1 MYVFNIY
8 YYLINSQYLLESKSF
23 TIMTNLMNINDLS
36 EQSGIRPRTIRSY
49 IQQGIIP
56 APTELG
62 RYAKYSKDEHLLP
75 LLVASDLRNNQRWA
89 LDEIRSFLMS
99 CSKDE
104 IETLAQ
110 NVSTNLSRSIN
121 TSKSS
126 KNKSALEYLQNLSR
140 KDKNLDY
147 QETFNKKDPDVSALN
162 INDKDIESRYKTFYN
177 KVPEI
182 SNFREQHSEIP
193 DSSTFSRTPIEELG
207 HKLSSLIEDKK
218 YITRKASLQN
228 WKKVEVTPEIEINI
242 RMERDLSDR
251 EKNAIEQ
258 IADYLREII
267 TRR

>member
-1 MYVFNIY
+1 
-8 YYLINSQYLLESKSF
+8 
-23 TIMTNLMNINDLS
+23 MTNLMNINELS

-49 IQQGIIP
+49 IQQSIIP

-62 RYAKYSKDEHLLP
+62 RYAKYSKDEHLFP
-75 LLVASDLRNNQRWA
+75 LLVASDLRNNQRWS

-99 CSKDE
+99 CSKSE
-104 IETLAQ
+104 IENLAQ
-110 NVSTNLSRSIN
+110 NVSVNLTRSIN
-121 TSKSS
+121 ASKSS
-126 KNKSALEYLQNLSR
+126 KKESALQYLQNLYDTAKNFNISSR
-140 KDKNLDY
+140 TQIFKKETTYDSLYNPNEQQSETSDY
-147 QETFNKKDPDVSALN
+147 SSAL
-162 INDKDIESRYKTFYN
+162 D
-177 KVPEI
+177 
-182 SNFREQHSEIP
+182 
-193 DSSTFSRTPIEELG
+193 RTPIEELG

>member
-1 MYVFNIY
+1 MYVYKISYF
-8 YYLINSQYLLESKSF
+8 LINHQYLLESKSF
-23 TIMTNLMNINDLS
+23 TIMTNLMNINELS

-49 IQQGIIP
+49 LQQGIIP

-75 LLVASDLRNNQRWA
+75 LLVASDLRNNQRWS

-99 CSKDE
+99 CSKSE
-104 IETLAQ
+104 IENLAQ
-110 NVSTNLSRSIN
+110 NVSANLTRSIN
-121 TSKSS
+121 ASKSS
-126 KNKSALEYLQNLSR
+126 KKESALQYLQNLYDT
-140 KDKNLDY
+140 DKNFNISSRTQIFKKETTYDSLYNPNEQQSETSDY
-147 QETFNKKDPDVSALN
+147 SSAL
-162 INDKDIESRYKTFYN
+162 D
-177 KVPEI
+177 
-182 SNFREQHSEIP
+182 
-193 DSSTFSRTPIEELG
+193 RTPIEELG

>member
-1 MYVFNIY
+1 
-8 YYLINSQYLLESKSF
+8 
-23 TIMTNLMNINDLS
+23 MTNLMNINELS

-49 IQQGIIP
+49 IQQSIIP

-75 LLVASDLRNNQRWA
+75 LLVASDLRNNQRWS

-99 CSKDE
+99 CSKSE

-126 KNKSALEYLQNLSR
+126 KKESALQYLQNLYNT
-140 KDKNLDY
+140 DKNLNKSY
-147 QETFNKKDPDVSALN
+147 QPKDFNISSRTQIFKN
-162 INDKDIESRYKTFYN
+162 INEVNETTYESLYKL
-177 KVPEI
+177 
-182 SNFREQHSEIP
+182 SNPNEQQSETP
-193 DSSTFSRTPIEELG
+193 DSSSFNRTPIEELR

>member
-1 MYVFNIY
+1 MYVYKISYF
-8 YYLINSQYLLESKSF
+8 LINPQYFLENKSF
-23 TIMTNLMNINDLS
+23 NIMTNLMNINELS

-49 IQQGIIP
+49 IQQSIIP

-62 RYAKYSKDEHLLP
+62 RYAKYSKDEHLFP
-75 LLVASDLRNNQRWA
+75 LLVASDLRNNQRWS
-89 LDEIRSFLMS
+89 LEEIRSFLMS
-99 CSKDE
+99 CSKSE
-104 IETLAQ
+104 IENLAQ
-110 NVSTNLSRSIN
+110 NVSVNLTRSIN
-121 TSKSS
+121 ASKSS
-126 KNKSALEYLQNLSR
+126 KKESALQYLQNLYDT
-140 KDKNLDY
+140 DKNLNKSYQPKDFNISSRTQIFKNETTYDY
-147 QETFNKKDPDVSALN
+147 LYNPNEQQSETSDYSSAL
-162 INDKDIESRYKTFYN
+162 D
-177 KVPEI
+177 
-182 SNFREQHSEIP
+182 
-193 DSSTFSRTPIEELG
+193 RTPIEELG

>member
-1 MYVFNIY
+1 MYVYKISYF
-8 YYLINSQYLLESKSF
+8 LINPQYFLENKSF
-23 TIMTNLMNINDLS
+23 NIMTNLMNINELS

-49 IQQGIIP
+49 IQQSIIP

-62 RYAKYSKDEHLLP
+62 RYAKYSKDEHLFP
-75 LLVASDLRNNQRWA
+75 LLVASDLRNNQRWS

-99 CSKDE
+99 CSKSE
-104 IETLAQ
+104 IENLAQ
-110 NVSTNLSRSIN
+110 NVSVNLTRSIN

-126 KNKSALEYLQNLSR
+126 KKESALQYLQNLYDT
-140 KDKNLDY
+140 DKNFNISSRTQIFKKETTYDSLYNPNEQQSETSDY
-147 QETFNKKDPDVSALN
+147 SSAL
-162 INDKDIESRYKTFYN
+162 D
-177 KVPEI
+177 
-182 SNFREQHSEIP
+182 
-193 DSSTFSRTPIEELG
+193 RTPIEELG
-207 HKLSSLIEDKK
+207 HKLSSLIEHKK

>member
-1 MYVFNIY
+1 
-8 YYLINSQYLLESKSF
+8 
-23 TIMTNLMNINDLS
+23 MNINELS

-75 LLVASDLRNNQRWA
+75 LLVASDLRNNQRWS

-99 CSKDE
+99 CSKSE
-104 IETLAQ
+104 IENLAQ
-110 NVSTNLSRSIN
+110 NVSVNLTRSIN
-121 TSKSS
+121 ASKSS
-126 KNKSALEYLQNLSR
+126 KKESALQYLQNLYDT
-140 KDKNLDY
+140 DKNFNISSRTQIFKKETTYDSLYNPNEQQSETSDY
-147 QETFNKKDPDVSALN
+147 SSAL
-162 INDKDIESRYKTFYN
+162 D
-177 KVPEI
+177 
-182 SNFREQHSEIP
+182 
-193 DSSTFSRTPIEELG
+193 RTPIEELG